1 MLAIVLAVESIFKLQ
16 RDSLVFLIIILVSY
30 VHVELLDLY
39 RVFLCAAI
47 WPSRHTAHAFNY
59 NMPQWSHI
67 IYHLQLLQQ
76 AVHISFIWISRVCD
90 CVVSH
95 TKVATVAMVCRR
107 RYRLLSLD
115 LLQKHIQLVFFD
127 VASGARPRGL
137 ENVVDY
143 VLVWL
148 TVDCQK

>member
-1 MLAIVLAVESIFKLQ
+1 
-16 RDSLVFLIIILVSY
+16 
-30 VHVELLDLY
+30 
-39 RVFLCAAI
+39 
-47 WPSRHTAHAFNY
+47 
-59 NMPQWSHI
+59 MPQWSHI

-107 RYRLLSLD
+107 RYRLLCLD